1 MWKQIMTPQQ
11 QKIQAQL
18 DLRAQELDA
27 KETYL
32 NTLDKAYDKVQL
44 DIKVAENVVKVRQN
58 QLDDV
63 VKSVNKTKDSLAE
76 LEQQYSAKE
85 QRLAERLQE
94 SKNDVLRQ
102 NEKVG
107 QLTQSVHKLR
117 TTRDSLDTEIKEL
130 IVYKKEQEQL
140 LKDAIQ
146 AGNDKLHEAKS
157 DVAKF
162 TDRIDEL
169 RLEIVDLEQ
178 RKVDIAFDVLQ
189 AESSYENTKNALD
202 DEELS
207 LQRNLSDLNKQVDEA
222 RIEYQMLIKET
233 DERVKELKQIE
244 ISISAKQDAI
254 IEERHELETE
264 KRRWES
270 TKSLYDTV

>member
-1 MWKQIMTPQQ
+1 MTPQQ

-44 DIKVAENVVKVRQN
+44 NIKVAENVVKVRQN

-85 QRLAERLQE
+85 LRLAERLQE

-130 IVYKKEQEQL
+130 TVYKKEQEQL

-189 AESSYENTKNALD
+189 AESSFENTKNALD

-207 LQRNLSDLNKQVDEA
+207 LQRSLSDLNKQVDEA